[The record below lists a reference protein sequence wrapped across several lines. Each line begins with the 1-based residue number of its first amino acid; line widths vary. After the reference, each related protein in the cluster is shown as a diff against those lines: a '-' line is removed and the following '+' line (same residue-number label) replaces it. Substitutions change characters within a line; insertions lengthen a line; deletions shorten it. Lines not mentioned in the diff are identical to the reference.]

1 MVNFYWGAVPKVLPK
16 SNDFMENKIRN
27 FIINDDR
34 GFKRTFLFNY
44 KKALKSVKDEEK
56 EEFKEKLKEIYDK
69 ILSQP
74 LQPILERDAEAWKGF
89 SKIRT
94 KTDSITNES
103 NIEYIKNKTIADV
116 EDNKTRRR
124 LLGAGAL
131 SYGRNQEDLPSF
143 DFDDWFS
150 IQDIEIGDGV
160 SYDLVIKEGET
171 QDGLASGLFSYS
183 FNKSLQILDAHFEFE
198 FPPFDS
204 EELMNGKVDWLQEK
218 TGSTPKP
225 KLTKQKIIVAKGV
238 IPHRIVIPE
247 AAMQDL
253 KEGSATN
260 WVLEQEYKTDKEN
273 EMVFDDE
280 GEVTSRN
287 QRIHIK
293 TKDKISEE
301 DYNKLNE
308 KDKKNYQTLYLEREG
323 TEAGYS
329 PAAMLYTGGSE
340 KGEVYSSS
348 GNKIILTNDMKDS
361 PFTNAEVIAA
371 IGANPEMQDKS
382 LVKLGDKI
390 YSYHFSKGTK
400 KTEITGGEL
409 FKRSENNRWKTTDA
423 DSPYSFIEKNNKLF
437 MKMINRQLTSP
448 TEVYTIR
455 ILGNIKTEMK
465 EGKGLKGKL
474 EEANY
479 PTKKKPSTEEYTLLR
494 HMVHKKT
501 GQKLSFEEYSKLPE
515 TGKKEKDIL
524 WTAEP
529 SVVDGQIKRIKP
541 KDMPKNKKIGDVKEE
556 GKYISGK
563 NDYEAY
569 SSKATLSEIEEL
581 SEGAFKNK
589 ETGDLLSETDYK
601 TLTAEE
607 KKKYIPEVRIIK
619 PKEESIGWDDASGL
633 GKDKYSSGTSTGYTL
648 EQLEEALLGASVE
661 YTIEATKTAEF
672 NLNPTGRSGVNTQM
686 KSVLDT
692 IKSNLRD
699 LNKKLKGV

>member
-1 MVNFYWGAVPKVLPK
+1 MVNFDWGPIPKVLPK
-16 SNDFMENKIRN
+16 SNNYMETQLRD

-56 EEFKEKLKEIYDK
+56 EEFKERLKEIYDK

-74 LQPILERDAEAWKGF
+74 LQPILEKNTDAWKGF

-94 KTDSITNES
+94 KTESITNES
-103 NIEYIKNKTIADV
+103 NIKYIKNKTIADV

-150 IQDIEIGDGV
+150 TQDIEIGDGV
-160 SYDLVIKEGET
+160 SYDLVIKEREN

-183 FNKSLQILDAHFEFE
+183 FNKSLQTLDAHFEFE

-218 TGSTPKP
+218 TGSSPKP
-225 KLTKQKIIVAKGV
+225 KQTKQKIIVAKGV

-247 AAMQDL
+247 TAMQDL

-260 WVLEQEYKTDKEN
+260 WVLEQEYKTDREN

-287 QRIHIK
+287 QRVHIK

-301 DYNKLNE
+301 DYNKLSE
-308 KDKKNYQTLYLEREG
+308 KDKKNYQNLYLEREG

-329 PAAMLYTGGSE
+329 PAAMLYTGGSD
-340 KGEVYSSS
+340 KGEVYSST
-348 GNKIILTNDMKDS
+348 GNKIILTNDPKDS
-361 PFTNAEVIAA
+361 PFTTVEVNAAA
-371 IGANPEMQDKS
+371 ANSEMRDKS
-382 LVKLGDKI
+382 LVKIGDKI
-390 YSYHFSKGTK
+390 YSYHISLGTK
-400 KTEITGGEL
+400 KTEIRGGEL
-409 FKRSENNRWKTTDA
+409 KSSRETPNRWKTTDA

-465 EGKGLKGKL
+465 EGKGISGTL
-474 EEANY
+474 EEVNY
-479 PTKKKPSTEEYTLLR
+479 PTKKKPSAKPSTEEYTLLR
-494 HMVHKKT
+494 HMVHKNIFKNEKT
-501 GQKLSFEEYSKLPE
+501 GKMLSEQNYEKLKSAEEKKEYKLFEKSGQKLSFEEYSKLPE

-524 WTAEP
+524 WTAET
-529 SVVDGQIKRIKP
+529 SIVDGQMKRIKP
-541 KDMPKNKKIGDVKEE
+541 KDMPKNKKD
-556 GKYISGK
+556 
-563 NDYEAY
+563 
-569 SSKATLSEIEEL
+569 
-581 SEGAFKNK
+581 
-589 ETGDLLSETDYK
+589 
-601 TLTAEE
+601 
-607 KKKYIPEVRIIK
+607 R
-619 PKEESIGWDDASGL
+619 
-633 GKDKYSSGTSTGYTL
+633 
-648 EQLEEALLGASVE
+648 
-661 YTIEATKTAEF
+661 
-672 NLNPTGRSGVNTQM
+672 RC
-686 KSVLDT
+686 
-692 IKSNLRD
+692 
-699 LNKKLKGV
+699 

>member
-1 MVNFYWGAVPKVLPK
+1 MINFDWGALPK
-16 SNDFMENKIRN
+16 ALPNNNDFMENQLRDY
-27 FIINDDR
+27 IINDDR
-34 GFKRTFLFNY
+34 GFKRDFLSNF
-44 KKALKSVKDEEK
+44 KKALKSVKVEEK
-56 EEFKEKLKEIYDK
+56 EEFKNKLKEIYDK

-74 LQPILERDAEAWKGF
+74 LQPILERDNEAWKGF

-103 NIEYIKNKTIADV
+103 NINYIKHKTIADI
-116 EDNKTRRR
+116 EDNNTRRR
-124 LLGAGAL
+124 LVGAGGL
-131 SYGRNQEDLPSF
+131 SYGRNQEKLPSF
-143 DFDDWFS
+143 DFNDWFS
-150 IQDIEIGDGV
+150 TQDESFLDGV
-160 SYDLVIKEGET
+160 SYDLVIKERES
-171 QDGLASGLFSYS
+171 QDGFASGLFSYS
-183 FNKSLQILDAHFEFE
+183 FNKSLQTLDAHFEFE

-204 EELMNGKVDWLQEK
+204 EELMNEKVDWLQEK
-218 TGSTPKP
+218 TGSSPKP
-225 KLTKQKIIVAKGV
+225 KDVKQKSIVAKGV

-247 AAMQDL
+247 TAMQDL

-260 WVLEQEYKTDKEN
+260 WVLEQEYGMDEKGE
-273 EMVFDDE
+273 VIFDDE

-287 QRIHIK
+287 QRVHIK

-301 DYNKLNE
+301 EFNKLSE
-308 KDKKNYQTLYLEREG
+308 KDKKNYATPYLEREG
-323 TEAGYS
+323 TESGYL
-329 PAAMLYTGGSE
+329 PT
-340 KGEVYSSS
+340 
-348 GNKIILTNDMKDS
+348 GNKIILTNDPKDS
-361 PFTNAEVIAA
+361 PFTTVEVNTAA
-371 IGANPEMQDKS
+371 ANSEMRDKS
-382 LVKLGDKI
+382 LVKIGDKI
-390 YSYHFSKGTK
+390 YSYHFSLGTK
-400 KTEITGGEL
+400 KTEIRGGNL
-409 FKRSENNRWKTTDA
+409 RSRETPDRWERRDVN
-423 DSPYSFIEKNNKLF
+423 SPYDFIEKNSKLF

-465 EGKGLKGKL
+465 EGKGISGTL
-474 EEANY
+474 EEVNY
-479 PTKKKPSTEEYTLLR
+479 PTKKKPSPKPSTEKYDLLR

-619 PKEESIGWDDASGL
+619 PKEESIDWDDASGL
-633 GKDKYSSGTSTGYTL
+633 GKDKYSSGGSGGYTL

-672 NLNPTGRSGVNTQM
+672 NLNPTGRSGVNAQM